1 VSALLSIVTLWW
13 LSFFTIVGLC
23 LGSFLNV
30 VIHRLPLGID
40 LAHPRWSFCPRCG
53 SRIAWYDNLPV
64 VSFLL
69 LRGRCRHCHA
79 PISAHYPLIELLT
92 AVVVVSLFDAFF
104 LAQSRAGLQTFPDLA
119 WRLSADWPVFLAH
132 VILFVCLLG
141 MSSIDLQFY
150 WVDIR
155 FTHFA
160 ALCGVLLHTIWTP
173 YHSRDWFRPYDATAA
188 ATVVAFIAFAIVW
201 LLLPERPEEDHTQ
214 NDQPPETENTPP
226 ETLGDDSSGPSENQ
240 NTMTDGSPPVEA
252 DSMPHQAR
260 STAAVEASW
269 PPAARRGGTAML
281 VAGLL
286 LFAAVWSAVCVS
298 AVKGGWLVPHAYR
311 AGLPLLCGFLAIVF
325 AAARKRE
332 SDGEIA
338 EAIEF
343 EAPAARRGVLR
354 ELLTLAPAILLGAL
368 TLIAFL
374 NSPKFADTVRE
385 VIHWRP
391 FNGAWR
397 PLLGLSTA
405 VSGYVIA
412 AGIGWTVRIL
422 ANFIWGKEAFATGDI
437 HMMAAAGAVAG
448 WQVVLIGFVIACLS
462 AIAGW
467 LLLLPLKRSRVI
479 PLGPWLTIGFWTT
492 TLFYNPIVESNL
504 VQRFAD
510 AVNLLFL
517 NNSQPSFIGGTP

>member
-1 VSALLSIVTLWW
+1 MLSIVTLWW

-40 LAHPRWSFCPRCG
+40 LGHPRWSFCPRCE

-64 VSFLL
+64 ISFLL

-92 AVVVVSLFDAFF
+92 AIVVVSLFDAFF

-119 WRLSADWPVFLAH
+119 WRLSADWPVFIAH
-132 VILFVCLLG
+132 VILLVCLLG

-160 ALCGVLLHTIWTP
+160 ALCGILLHTIWTP
-173 YHSRDWFRPYDATAA
+173 YHSREWFRPYDATAA
-188 ATVVAFIAFAIVW
+188 ATVVAFIAFAVVW
-201 LLLPERPEEDHTQ
+201 LLLPERSEEDQTQ
-214 NDQPPETENTPP
+214 SDQPPETEDTPP
-226 ETLGDDSSGPSENQ
+226 DLPGADSSSPSENRDHATNAPASIEPASIPQ
-240 NTMTDGSPPVEA
+240 QA
-252 DSMPHQAR
+252 DAA
-260 STAAVEASW
+260 AAVEASW
-269 PPAARRGGTAML
+269 PPASARVGTAML
-281 VAGLL
+281 ITGLV
-286 LFAAVWSAVCVS
+286 LFAIVWSAVCAS
-298 AVKGGWLVPHAYR
+298 AVEDGWSVPHAYR
-311 AGLPLLCGFLAIVF
+311 AALPLLCGFLAIMF
-325 AAARKRE
+325 AAARERE

-343 EAPAARRGVLR
+343 EAPAARRNALK
-354 ELLTLAPAILLGAL
+354 ELLTLAPAILLGTLAL
-368 TLIAFL
+368 IVFL
-374 NSPKFADTVRE
+374 QSQTSADAVHDA
-385 VIHWRP
+385 IQWRP

-422 ANFIWGKEAFATGDI
+422 ANLIWGKEAFATGDI

-448 WQVVLIGFVIACLS
+448 WHVVLLGFVIACLS
-462 AIAGW
+462 AITGW

-479 PLGPWLTIGFWTT
+479 PLGPWLTIGFWTAA
-492 TLFYNPIVESNL
+492 LFYNPIVESSL

-510 AVNLLFL
+510 AINLLFL
-517 NNSQPSFIGGTP
+517 NNSQPSLIGGTP